1 MTLKNKCLIIIFIMA
16 IKFQYNKTCLQ
27 DLTKQ
32 LKVRVDVLPIIQNK
46 ESALRMEVKRAK
58 NHAHDLDKS
67 LKKKM
72 QDYNSIVRLWGE
84 FDADLLKIEDVKLS
98 IKKIAGVKT
107 PVLEDII
114 FSTKEFSIFNKPDW
128 FLDGISILKDLA
140 KIAIEKNVFFC
151 KMDLLL
157 YARRKTTQKVN
168 LYEKIQIPGYEDAIR
183 RIKRFMEDEEN
194 LSKSAQ
200 KILKNRQAEREAA

>member
-1 MTLKNKCLIIIFIMA
+1 MA

-27 DLTKQ
+27 DLKKQ
-32 LKVRVDVLPIIQNK
+32 LKIRVDVLPIIKNK

-58 NHAHDLDKS
+58 DQARSLDKA
-67 LKKKM
+67 LKSKM
-72 QDYNSIVRLWGE
+72 QEYNNIVRLWGE
-84 FDADLLKIEDVKLS
+84 FDKDLLRIDDVKIS
-98 IKKIAGVKT
+98 IKKIAGVNT

-114 FSTKEFSIFNKPDW
+114 FSTQKFSLFNKPEW
-128 FLDGISILKDLA
+128 FLDGVSILKDLA
-140 KIAIEKNVFFC
+140 KIGIEKNFYFR

-168 LYEKIQIPGYEDAIR
+168 LYEKIQIPGYEEAIMK
-183 RIKRFMEDEEN
+183 IKRFMEDEEN

-200 KILKNRQAEREAA
+200 KILKKRQEEREAA